1 MNIAR
6 LKIIKSFL
14 FASKDV
20 AQVLGI
26 SAASGRLAAHRYTQK
41 GLLVRLKRDVYVLP
55 ERWEHATQSQR
66 YAAANRLQ
74 VPSYISLTT
83 ALSYYEITTQIQ
95 QDFFES
101 IAVTRTKKLEV
112 GGIQFRYVKVQ
123 KKLYFGFVKKD
134 DFFIATP
141 EKAFLDALYLVSL
154 HRYRLDV
161 TGLDLAKFNWKE
173 LRKLSRLFPAATRR
187 LLEAYAKSKTA

>member
-1 MNIAR
+1 MNITR
-6 LKIIKSFL
+6 LKTIKPFFFS
-14 FASKDV
+14 SRDV

-26 SAASGRLAAHRYTQK
+26 SAASGRLAAHRYYQK

-55 ERWEHATQSQR
+55 ERWEYVTQAQI

-74 VPSYISLTT
+74 VPSYVSLTT
-83 ALSYYEITTQIQ
+83 ALSFYEITTQIQ

-112 GGIQFRYVKVQ
+112 GGIQFRYTKVQ
-123 KKLYFGFVKKD
+123 RKLYFGFVKKD

-154 HRYRLDV
+154 HRYRLDSS
-161 TGLDLAKFNWKE
+161 GLDLTKFNWKE
-173 LRKLSRLFPAATRR
+173 LRKLSRLFPIAARR